1 MSNMRTDA
9 FFVNEQKLPSIIRG
23 NVRIDWVNLGEGF
36 DGDYDADNP
45 DDVNLLRFDVYRH
58 DGAEWIEVEDGS
70 YCTQVPA
77 HANHVTLRQILSIFM
92 DYIHDD
98 IKSVGKSKRKCEQLS
113 WTDLDGNIQINAMDD
128 VFN

>member
-1 MSNMRTDA
+1 MKIDS

-36 DGDYDADNP
+36 DGDYDAENP

-58 DGAEWIEVEDGS
+58 DGADWVEVSDGS

-77 HANHVTLRQILSIFM
+77 HADHVTLRRILTSFM
-92 DYIHDD
+92 DYIHND
-98 IKSVGKSKRKCEQLS
+98 ITAAGNVKRKCEQLS
-113 WTDLDGNIQINAMDD
+113 WTDLDGNIQINPMSNI
-128 VFN
+128 FN

>member
-1 MSNMRTDA
+1 MKTDS
-9 FFVNEQKLPSIIRG
+9 FFVNDSKLPSIIRG
-23 NVRIDWVNLGEGF
+23 NVRIDWINLGEGF

-58 DGAEWIEVEDGS
+58 DGAEWTEVSDGS

-77 HANHVTLRQILSIFM
+77 DTDHVTLRRILTSFM

-98 IKSVGKSKRKCEQLS
+98 IVSVGKAKRKCEQLS
-113 WTDLDGNIQINAMDD
+113 HTDLDGNIQINAMTGL
-128 VFN
+128 FS

>member
-1 MSNMRTDA
+1 MKNDSFSINDS
-9 FFVNEQKLPSIIRG
+9 KLPTIIRG

-36 DGDYDADNP
+36 DGDYDPENA

-58 DGAEWIEVEDGS
+58 DGADWVEVSDGS

-77 HANHVTLRQILSIFM
+77 HTDHVTLRRILTSFM

-113 WTDLDGNIQINAMDD
+113 WTDLDGNIQINAMTGL
-128 VFN
+128 FS